1 MLVANNVHF
10 SYSKKAKLF
19 DGVEFSLEPG
29 TICGLLGKNGAGKT
43 SLLRLIVGAQFAD
56 QGTIRFEDRPVQSRK
71 VATLQSMF
79 FLQEDFELPKMT
91 AEAYVNTY
99 SVFYPEFDRRV
110 FENVLD
116 RFEVPRTGKLRNLS
130 FGQQKKF
137 QVAFALATQVS
148 LLILDEP
155 TNGMDIPSKAVF
167 RSVVSE
173 SLGESQTI
181 IISTHQ
187 IRDLGQLLD
196 RILLIQTGKIIVDE
210 ALYNLAEQFNCQFC
224 PGNTLPPDTLYSEP
238 VAGGSIA
245 VVPAAPNEP
254 GEIDIEILF
263 NAIISNPS
271 ILSKTTTHGI

>member
-1 MLVANNVHF
+1 MLAVNDVHF

-19 DGVEFSLEPG
+19 KGVDFSLEPG

-43 SLLRLIVGAQFAD
+43 SLLRLIVGAQFVD
-56 QGTIRFEDRPVQSRK
+56 QGSIQFKGAEVHSRK
-71 VATLQSMF
+71 VETLQSMF

-91 AEAYVNTY
+91 AEVYINTY
-99 SVFYPEFDRRV
+99 SVFYPNFSNAIL
-110 FENVLD
+110 ENVLD
-116 RFEVPRTGKLRNLS
+116 RFEVPRSGKLKNLS

-210 ALYNLAEQFNCQFC
+210 SLYHLAEQFNCQFC
-224 PGNTLPPDTLYSEP
+224 PGNSIPSDVIYSEP
-238 VAGGSIA
+238 VAGGSMA
-245 VVPAAPNEP
+245 LVPTTPERP
-254 GEIDIEILF
+254 GEIDIEIFF

-271 ILSKTTTHGI
+271 ILSKTTTNGI